1 MYLYGLS
8 LSLLLLFLLPSQC
21 LPLPFPPTVL
31 LFFSLIHTHIGD
43 CYTSSD
49 HGQSYTGQLA
59 TTQKE
64 ERCQSWD
71 KPHLLFH
78 PDLYSELDG
87 ATNLCRNPGQQKD
100 RIWCFT
106 SESAWNYCPI
116 PTNCSKCTY
125 V

>member
-1 MYLYGLS
+1 MWFLS
-8 LSLLLLFLLPSQC
+8 LSLSLPPS
-21 LPLPFPPTVL
+21 LSP
-31 LFFSLIHTHIGD
+31 SLIDSHTHTDG
-43 CYTSSD
+43 CYISSD

-59 TTQKE
+59 TTQMG

-78 PDLYSELDG
+78 PDLYLELDS
-87 ATNLCRNPGQQKD
+87 ATNLCRNPGQLKN

-106 SESAWNYCPI
+106 SKSAWNYCPI